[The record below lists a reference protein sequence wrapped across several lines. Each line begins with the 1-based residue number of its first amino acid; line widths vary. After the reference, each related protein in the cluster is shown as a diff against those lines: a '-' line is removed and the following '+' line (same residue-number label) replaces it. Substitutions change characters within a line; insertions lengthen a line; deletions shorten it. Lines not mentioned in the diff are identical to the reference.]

1 MYPSGEPSEWDAL
14 LAASTLCCGA
24 LTAFLK
30 QRFDEH
36 FVDAFNELLRSHYPT
51 LESIVTWHEAEEAL
65 RRHQVTGGLSAEKRR
80 ALFEEYRARLD

>member
-1 MYPSGEPSEWDAL
+1 MGRCTSGEPSEWDAL
-14 LAASTLCCGA
+14 LAGEHAVLRA

-65 RRHQVTGGLSAEKRR
+65 RRHQVTGGSARR
-80 ALFEEYRARLD
+80 SAGRS